1 MRRRQA
7 KRGSARSHPRG
18 WLLALG
24 SALRSPTAKQKEAYG
39 RYLHTLSAAGM
50 IGAVTLIFPGSFP
63 TTSAIVRATTMLLA
77 AVILFLSGTV
87 LIRED

>member
-1 MRRRQA
+1 
-7 KRGSARSHPRG
+7 
-18 WLLALG
+18 
-24 SALRSPTAKQKEAYG
+24 
-39 RYLHTLSAAGM
+39 M